1 MASHLEEFIT
11 LDHSCHQ
18 ETFRSSGAQGMAP
31 PVGII
36 EVILVPSLLGQVV
49 PKVLTVALTL

>member
-1 MASHLEEFIT
+1 MAGHLEEFRT

-18 ETFRSSGAQGMAP
+18 GTSGSSGAQGMAP

-49 PKVLTVALTL
+49 PKVLIVALML